1 MNNSEKAW
9 KRNRYF
15 GQLKMIEIQLINMLN
30 NTELLVDTEIKELQ
44 EMYNTTQRILS
55 QKEPRWEIFR
65 KINKMGKYKDEEI

>member
-1 MNNSEKAW
+1 MNNSEKVW
-9 KRNRYF
+9 RRNRYF
-15 GQLKMIEIQLINMLN
+15 RQLKMIETQLINMLN
-30 NTELLVDTEIKELQ
+30 NTELLVDPEVKELQ